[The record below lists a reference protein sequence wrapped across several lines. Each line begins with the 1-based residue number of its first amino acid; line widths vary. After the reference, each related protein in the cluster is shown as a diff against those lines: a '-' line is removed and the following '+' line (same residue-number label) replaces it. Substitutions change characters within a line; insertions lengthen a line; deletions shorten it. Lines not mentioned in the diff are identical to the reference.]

1 MPTDLRTAEYII
13 LALRMAKD
21 ILPWFE
27 WNFHEAATVGQYG
40 GGLERPPVIVGT
52 HPDLHGA
59 ELFFTVK
66 FANAPVSPQGI
77 EAQLVDETGKPQLPL
92 LLRGKITTEGP
103 LLDAL
108 LQARLAWSNIITADK
123 AIDETTAKD
132 IQRLCAAYRAGEIP
146 EMVKE
151 AESPSILESLLEMR
165 EALKQTGE
173 DMPMLKD
180 ALGAVREVNPVLGG
194 FIDTLLNF
202 KKKPSTP

>member
-123 AIDETTAKD
+123 AIDDTSSKD
-132 IQRLCAAYRAGEIP
+132 IQRLCTAYRAGEIP
-146 EMVKE
+146 EVVKD
-151 AESPSILESLLEMR
+151 AESPSIFESLLEMR
-165 EALKQTGE
+165 EVLKQTGE
-173 DMPMLKD
+173 DIPMLRD
-180 ALGAVREVNPVLGG
+180 AIGAIGEVNPVLGEIFNRFLG
-194 FIDTLLNF
+194 T